1 MLGKLTINTLR
12 RKIFKCFKLS
22 GLFSCIVLFCRPNFV
37 EKIYSNEQHNQIFDS
52 TDHYVAMAVLWCGVS
67 SFSANDTGN
76 VIPIKKTNTSSLP
89 KDDVGIT
96 ASISGHTLSVNFA
109 NAIGLVD
116 VEVSNSTGTVQSFA
130 VVTPDNVQTYIT
142 ASGSYTVTFTLSNGD
157 EYYGNFVVF

>member
-1 MLGKLTINTLR
+1 MRKLKKVLIAMFL
-12 RKIFKCFKLS
+12 ISSVMS
-22 GLFSCIVLFCRPNFV
+22 GFASVDYTT
-37 EKIYSNEQHNQIFDS
+37 K
-52 TDHYVAMAVLWCGVS
+52 
-67 SFSANDTGN
+67 NDEGTS
-76 VIPIKKTNTSSLP
+76 IIIKKRNGQGSTP
-89 KDDVGIT
+89 DKDDPCIT